1 MAVGCM
7 VGMGMTMG
15 KAKIDGRGR
24 VTLSQELRRNMSLS
38 PGDYVEVEETQA
50 GLLIRRPHTAR
61 ELFGSLKGCITK
73 HNAVEP
79 LDPMSLK
86 RLIRAG
92 D

>member
-1 MAVGCM
+1 
-7 VGMGMTMG
+7 MG

-24 VTLSQELRRNMSLS
+24 VTLPQEFRRDMCLS
-38 PGDYVEVEETQA
+38 PGDDVEVEEIEE

-61 ELFGSLKGCITK
+61 ELFDGLKGCITK
-73 HNAVEP
+73 DSAVEP